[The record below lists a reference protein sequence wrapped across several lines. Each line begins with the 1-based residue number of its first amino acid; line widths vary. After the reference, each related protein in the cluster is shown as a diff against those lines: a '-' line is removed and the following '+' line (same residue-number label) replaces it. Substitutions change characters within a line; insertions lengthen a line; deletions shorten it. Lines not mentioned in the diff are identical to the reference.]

1 MNCPHCQVEI
11 ADGARFCGACGRTI
25 SSTQEVSHAGQPSS
39 STAEA
44 PSLIGREIAGRYRV
58 RAKLGEGG
66 MGAVYKA
73 EQMSLKRTVAVK
85 LLRPEVA
92 SSQLLLARFNA
103 EAQAVAKL
111 SHPNT
116 VNIYDFG
123 QDGDGTL
130 FIAME
135 FIEGK
140 SLRQVIH
147 TEAPLPLRRTLNI
160 ASQIAASLVDAHAA
174 SIIHRDLKPDNVM
187 MQDRGKQRDV
197 VRVLDFGIAK
207 LRDEGR
213 QTQMAMT
220 QAGDMLGTPQYM
232 APEQIRAEHID
243 GRTDVYAL
251 GCILYEMITGRLP
264 FEGTTVMALLSK
276 HLTEQVVPP
285 SARRPELNVPPA
297 IDQLVLAAM
306 AKDPNARPATMD
318 LMGEHIASILA
329 SLPVGTQEQTAQV
342 VAQSGASGVAAMT
355 PTPVPQGQ
363 IPTGPGGLAPTN
375 HPGQAPLGPVGHAQ
389 TAHAGHAPPGHP
401 AHAGQPFVPSSPPPG
416 APLSGPPEFAPASPP
431 PGFAPASPPPNAAG
445 FAPAGFAPPPS
456 GPSGSPLGFAPTPSS
471 NYVPQANAAPYDPLA
486 NRQAVPATPSAAKKS
501 NALVWIILG
510 GILLAGTG
518 AGIYFGVIKKDDA
531 AGSGAPDDPTPDD
544 PTPDDPTPDDPTPDD
559 PDPPDPD
566 VKDPW
571 AGGGGGGGIADP
583 TPTAPSNAVTTIQ
596 GIHVV
601 LPAGFTVLQSTTDQW
616 AAADSS
622 RGLAIAIVAIPVGT
636 DDAHAIARE
645 YASSQN
651 LTILEEENGIVAGKS
666 RTIFAFQ
673 GTVGGEDAVQA
684 GTVLIGPRY
693 RAAIVFHI
701 SQSALAKDATIA
713 SLVDSFFLHSIFTP

>member
-1 MNCPHCQVEI
+1 MNCPHCGVPI
-11 ADGARFCGACGRTI
+11 ADGSRFCGACGRTI

-123 QDGDGTL
+123 QDHDGTL

-160 ASQIAASLVDAHAA
+160 ASQIAASLVDAHTA
-174 SIIHRDLKPDNVM
+174 SIVHRDLKPDNVM
-187 MQDRGKQRDV
+187 LQERGKQRDV

-251 GCILYEMITGRLP
+251 GCILYEMLTGRLP

-276 HLTEQVVPP
+276 HLTEQPMPP
-285 SARRPELNVPPA
+285 SARRPELNLPPA

-306 AKDPNARPATMD
+306 AKDPNARPPTME
-318 LMGEHIASILA
+318 LMGEHIASLLA
-329 SLPVGTQEQTAQV
+329 SLPPGTQEQTAQV
-342 VAQSGASGVAAMT
+342 VAQSGAMAMT
-355 PTPVPQGQ
+355 PTPPPQGH
-363 IPTGPGGLAPTN
+363 IPTGPGGFAPAG
-375 HPGQAPLGPVGHAQ
+375 HPGAHAQ

-401 AHAGQPFVPSSPPPG
+401 AFPPPPG
-416 APLSGPPEFAPASPP
+416 APA
-431 PGFAPASPPPNAAG
+431 
-445 FAPAGFAPPPS
+445 
-456 GPSGSPLGFAPTPSS
+456 FAPTPSS
-471 NYVPQANAAPYDPLA
+471 NYVPQANAAPYDPHA
-486 NRQAVPATPSAAKKS
+486 NRHVAPPAPTAKKS
-501 NALVWIILG
+501 NTTTWIILG
-510 GILLAGTG
+510 ILVLGGIG
-518 AGIYFGVIKKDDA
+518 AAAYFATNSNNDA
-531 AGSGAPDDPTPDD
+531 KTPPVDDPPETPD
-544 PTPDDPTPDDPTPDD
+544 PETPETPET

-571 AGGGGGGGIADP
+571 GGGGGGGGGGGHTDP

-596 GIHVV
+596 GIQIV
-601 LPAGFTVLQSTTDQW
+601 LPAGFTVMQATADQW
-616 AAADSS
+616 AAADVA

-636 DDAHAIARE
+636 DDAHEIATE

-651 LTILEEENGIVAGKS
+651 LTILEEENGIVAGKP
-666 RTIFAFQ
+666 RKLFAFQ
-673 GTVGGEDAVQA
+673 GKVGGEDAIQA
-684 GTVLIGPRY
+684 GTVLIGAGY

-701 SQSALAKDATIA
+701 QQSALAKDATLA
-713 SLVDSFFLHSIFTP
+713 SLVDTFFLHNIFTP